1 MLMPCLETYTMKN
14 NQLAIVDGKPF
25 TEKDVYSG
33 IDNVL
38 GILNQTGDI
47 QKATSSL
54 IALEKWGD
62 VVGHAKA
69 KLLYG
74 MWKWWEFNATANF
87 TDYIESHSEK
97 TKKTTI
103 DRYITVQEMIET
115 EQIPEDVAT
124 LPMRTLVPIAKT
136 LSHGHK
142 ITRSQFDKIIKA
154 NNSREVED
162 ILRTI
167 KGKAARKSSMQI
179 EWARDGSLYAW
190 QNNRR
195 TFLGYL
201 DKEAYTTDETA
212 QKAINRILDNTGI
225 IRK

>member
-1 MLMPCLETYTMKN
+1 MTKST
-14 NQLAIVDGKPF
+14 QLAIVDGNVF
-25 TEKDVYSG
+25 TERDMYSA
-33 IDNVL
+33 IDTV
-38 GILNQTGDI
+38 IDDLNTTGDLG
-47 QKATSSL
+47 KATHVL
-54 IALEKWGD
+54 TVLEQIED
-62 VVGHAKA
+62 VSGHAKA
-69 KLLYG
+69 QLLYG

-87 TDYIESHSEK
+87 ADYIESHSQK
-97 TKKTTI
+97 TRKVTV

-142 ITRSQFDKIIKA
+142 ITRRDFDKIIKA

-162 ILRTI
+162 ILRVI
-167 KGKAARKSSMQI
+167 KGKAARKSAMQI
-179 EWARDGSLYAW
+179 EWARDGSLYVW
-190 QNNRR
+190 KENKR
-195 TFLGYL
+195 TFLGWL
-201 DKEAYTTDETA
+201 DKEVYASNEVA

>member
-1 MLMPCLETYTMKN
+1 MKN
-14 NQLAIVDGKPF
+14 NQLAIVDGRAF
-25 TEKDVYSG
+25 TEKDMYSAIDTVIDSVYKSG
-33 IDNVL
+33 DL
-38 GILNQTGDI
+38 RP
-47 QKATSSL
+47 ATAAL
-54 IALEKWGD
+54 VALEKLED
-62 VVGHAKA
+62 VSGHAKSR
-69 KLLYG
+69 LLYG
-74 MWKWWEFNATANF
+74 MYKWWTNEAKNEYSF
-87 TDYIESHSEK
+87 TDYIESHSQK
-97 TKKTTI
+97 TKKVTV

-162 ILRTI
+162 ILRGI
-167 KGKAARKSSMQI
+167 KNKAPRKSSMQI
-179 EWARDGSLYAW
+179 EWARNGDLVCW
-190 QNNRR
+190 MDNKR
-195 TFLGYL
+195 TFLGWL
-201 DKEAYTTDETA
+201 DKEAYATDETA